1 MRLTFCF
8 PGGKTKALTFSYD
21 DGFAPDERLVG
32 IFNRHAMKGTF
43 NLNACRCGTPEEAEV
58 LRKRYAGH
66 EIACHGK
73 THPFFERM
81 PQMSFVE
88 DVLEDRRTL
97 EKLTGGIIR
106 GMAYPFGT
114 YDANVIRTLRA
125 LGIVYARTVKSTGK
139 FNLPDDFLEWNPTC
153 HHRENV
159 MELADAFLASPYAA
173 LFYVWGHSFE
183 FERNGNWHLM
193 EELCAKLEGKPSVWY
208 ATNMEICDYV
218 TAFRRIVTSADSRI
232 VRNPSAQSV
241 WLLNE
246 RNEPVEVKGGS
257 EISLE

>member
-139 FNLPDDFLEWNPTC
+139 FNLPDDFLVCRQVGLGDAAAADDC
-153 HHRENV
+153 HS
-159 MELADAFLASPYAA
+159 ELFPLEFLLGIIHFDRYAFSHFVKISIFVVFSGVSPP
-173 LFYVWGHSFE
+173 VT
-183 FERNGNWHLM
+183 
-193 EELCAKLEGKPSVWY
+193 KSVQY
-208 ATNMEICDYV
+208 
-218 TAFRRIVTSADSRI
+218 
-232 VRNPSAQSV
+232 
-241 WLLNE
+241 
-246 RNEPVEVKGGS
+246 
-257 EISLE
+257 

>member
-106 GMAYPFGT
+106 S
-114 YDANVIRTLRA
+114 
-125 LGIVYARTVKSTGK
+125 LGIVYSRTVKSTGR
-139 FNLPDDFLEWNPTC
+139 FGFPDDFLEWNPTC

-208 ATNMEICDYV
+208 ATNMEIYDYV